1 MAESS
6 TKWYPYPQEKPHYE
20 GDYSV
25 YLIDEGKYMNQYHC
39 GFLNLIGF
47 SQKLIWLL
55 LLGRLHLNYARKQM
69 TVKELI
75 EELKAYPPDAEVM
88 IPMSESPYYDFTNIV
103 RSDEYYAMAV
113 IIE

>member
-1 MAESS
+1 
-6 TKWYPYPQEKPHYE
+6 
-20 GDYSV
+20 
-25 YLIDEGKYMNQYHC
+25 
-39 GFLNLIGF
+39 
-47 SQKLIWLL
+47 
-55 LLGRLHLNYARKQM
+55 M

-88 IPMSESPYYDFTNIV
+88 IPEGESPYYCFADTV